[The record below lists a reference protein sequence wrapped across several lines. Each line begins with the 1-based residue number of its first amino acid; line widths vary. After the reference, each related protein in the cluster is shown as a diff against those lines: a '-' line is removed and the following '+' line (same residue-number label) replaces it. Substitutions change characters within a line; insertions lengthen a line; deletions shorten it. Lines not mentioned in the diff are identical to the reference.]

1 MRTVLCT
8 MVAILLLGCASA
20 NVGSVQ
26 DLRGDLSLTEPP
38 EYPGYL
44 LIAPSDFERIMTRMH
59 EAELKMQEIYEETGV
74 AIPK

>member
-1 MRTVLCT
+1 MRIAVCT
-8 MVAILLLGCASA
+8 LMAVLLLGCASA
-20 NVGSVQ
+20 NVESVQ
-26 DLRGDLSLTEPP
+26 EPGGDLSLTEPP

-59 EAELKMQEIYEETGV
+59 EAELKIKKIYEDTGV